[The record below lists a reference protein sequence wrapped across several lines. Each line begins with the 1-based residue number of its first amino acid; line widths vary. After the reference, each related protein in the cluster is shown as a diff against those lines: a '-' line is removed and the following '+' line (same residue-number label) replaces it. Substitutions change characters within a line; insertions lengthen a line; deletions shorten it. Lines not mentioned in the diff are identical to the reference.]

1 MKHSKT
7 TKSLQE
13 LNLLDSYLFGAST
26 ENPQNAEFIAKL
38 IIERAM
44 GRRIKE
50 ILVMPEKQLAGIDT
64 LHHGI
69 RMDLCIMEYAND
81 NVAGVYD
88 IEPNRYR
95 IKELS
100 KRSRYSQVLTDS
112 KLLSTSE
119 DYMQL
124 PEYVS
129 IWILTQ
135 DPFGRNRMVYTVRNK
150 VEEVCDVCF
159 DDGVTKLFLYV
170 YGEEGGSEELRS
182 LLRYFA
188 DSVSK
193 NATDEEIK
201 QVHKIVTDIRENR
214 ERRMQSMKFKE
225 MLEYEKE
232 ESFDEG
238 YDEGVLA
245 GEARGEARGM
255 QAGIETG
262 RLQSIGIYIGSL
274 REFNIQEED
283 ILNSVIGKFGIPKEK
298 AMELMAGNP

>member
-1 MKHSKT
+1 M
-7 TKSLQE
+7 
-13 LNLLDSYLFGAST
+13 FGAST

-50 ILVMPEKQLAGIDT
+50 ILVM
-64 LHHGI
+64 
-69 RMDLCIMEYAND
+69 
-81 NVAGVYD
+81 
-88 IEPNRYR
+88 
-95 IKELS
+95 
-100 KRSRYSQVLTDS
+100 
-112 KLLSTSE
+112 
-119 DYMQL
+119 